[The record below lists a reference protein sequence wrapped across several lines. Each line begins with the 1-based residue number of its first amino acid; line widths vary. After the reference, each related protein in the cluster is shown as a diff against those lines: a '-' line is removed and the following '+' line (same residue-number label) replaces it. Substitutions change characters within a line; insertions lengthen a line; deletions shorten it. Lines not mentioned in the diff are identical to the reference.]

1 MMTRRNRIY
10 AWFGGGLAVLVR
22 IANLVPVPVP
32 VLVLVLVP
40 VPVPVPVPVLGA
52 GVMRR
57 SRVCA
62 SSARALQ

>member
-40 VPVPVPVPVLGA
+40 VPVPVLGA

>member
-32 VLVLVLVP
+32 VLVLVLVL
-40 VPVPVPVPVLGA
+40 VPVPVPVLGA

>member
-40 VPVPVPVPVLGA
+40 VPVPVPVLGA